1 MILKRILKNLNKK
14 IRKYNIK
21 GSVLLLA
28 LFVLLFAFTIIII
41 LYLINKRYVIYAKD
55 ERTNYLKGI
64 YPQKKKQILSYLL
77 KKAVK
82 EFYSTSLIYSQKGL
96 YDIYNTKQ
104 TFYSTIKLNGTINYL
119 HMLYRLYSTNNSSA
133 TRYWIDFNLY
143 NKYNN
148 TTTIYAT
155 AKTVYLTN
163 YLVYN
168 NNSNF
173 KFKDFFSKNTLNPLE
188 KELIKKI
195 IYTNKEQIKTVFQD
209 LGTVTFESND
219 YNIYQIDENNIRI
232 DSNNLSITKNI
243 KNITIKFYVN
253 NTPYIMIITNT
264 EIKTSVSNIIELQ
277 LQPSTS
283 NTIVYPYMNS
293 YIKSTIIKSSNAI
306 IQKL

>member
-1 MILKRILKNLNKK
+1 
-14 IRKYNIK
+14 
-21 GSVLLLA
+21 
-28 LFVLLFAFTIIII
+28 
-41 LYLINKRYVIYAKD
+41 
-55 ERTNYLKGI
+55 
-64 YPQKKKQILSYLL
+64 L

-82 EFYSTSLIYSQKGL
+82 EFYSTSLIDSQKGL
-96 YDIYNTKQ
+96 YDIYKTKQ
-104 TFYSTIKLNGTINYL
+104 TFYSTIKLNGTIDHLY
-119 HMLYRLYSTNNSSA
+119 MLYGLYSTNNSST

-143 NKYNN
+143 NKYSN

-168 NNSNF
+168 NNPNF

-188 KELIKKI
+188 KELIKEI
-195 IYTNKEQIKTVFQD
+195 IKTNKKQIETVFQD

-264 EIKTSVSNIIELQ
+264 EIKTSVSNIIELR
-277 LQPSTS
+277 LQTNKSEVY
-283 NTIVYPYMNS
+283 TIVYPYMNS